1 MYKPISKEE
10 RKQYIKERA
19 GTLLFIMIFI
29 FLSMLFMLI
38 FVKEIPKIMYMYLF
52 GIALPIMILITIF
65 RLFIPVNVFSK
76 KLQIT
81 NGFIDER
88 REVSN
93 DGSRTLYARARTN
106 DRSKVTKWKY
116 IPFYMRN
123 GQIPVKI
130 IIYKN
135 KAYDFMLTEESY
147 NYVNE
152 VNERMPKKEENK
164 IVQIIIIVIIFTTIW
179 CFTFYFIIFHIN
191 TPQFHK

>member
-1 MYKPISKEE
+1 MYKPVTKEE

-19 GTLLFIMIFI
+19 GTLLFVMIFI

-38 FVKEIPKIMYMYLF
+38 FAKEIPKIMYMYLF

-88 REVSN
+88 SEKHNS
-93 DGSRTLYARARTN
+93 DGDCKLYAKARTN

-135 KAYDFMLTEESY
+135 KAYGFMLTEESY
-147 NYVNE
+147 NYVDE
-152 VNERMPKKEENK
+152 VNERMPKKEEEK
-164 IVQIIIIVIIFTTIW
+164 VVQSISPCKHAAIAFSFSISGCLKSGQI
-179 CFTFYFIIFHIN
+179 
-191 TPQFHK
+191 

>member
-1 MYKPISKEE
+1 MYKPITKEE

-19 GTLLFIMIFI
+19 GTLLMVMIFI
-29 FLSMLFMLI
+29 FLSMLLMLI
-38 FVKEIPKIMYMYLF
+38 FIKDIPKIMYMYLF
-52 GIALPIMILITIF
+52 GIALPIMVLITIF

-88 REVSN
+88 KEVSR
-93 DGSRTLYARARTN
+93 DGSRNLYAKARTN
-106 DRSKVTKWKY
+106 DRSKVTKWQY

-135 KAYDFMLTEESY
+135 KAYGFMLTKESY
-147 NYVNE
+147 NYVDE
-152 VNERMPKKEENK
+152 VNERMPKKEEEK
-164 IVQIIIIVIIFTTIW
+164 VVQSIVVAFIVATLIMFIFL
-179 CFTFYFIIFHIN
+179 FAVFS
-191 TPQFHK
+191 